1 MKLFKN
7 GVLICP
13 SGPMTSQDVYLSGEG
28 LRGLDGQ
35 SARVRI
41 RWEDRDA

>member
-7 GVLICP
+7 GILICP
-13 SGPMTSQDVYLSGEG
+13 SGLMSSKDFYLSGEG
-28 LRGLDGQ
+28 LRRLDGQ

-41 RWEDRDA
+41 RWEGA